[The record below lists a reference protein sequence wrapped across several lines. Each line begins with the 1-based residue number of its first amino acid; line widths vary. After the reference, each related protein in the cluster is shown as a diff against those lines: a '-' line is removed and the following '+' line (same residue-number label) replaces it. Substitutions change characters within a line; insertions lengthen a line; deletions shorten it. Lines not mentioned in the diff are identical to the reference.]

1 MVIGSGLETLPRE
14 VHVAARRGT
23 STASRQ
29 EGLEAQ
35 DSRLVIV
42 SNRLP
47 IVVKKDES
55 GEWQVRSG
63 SGGLVT
69 ALAPVLRHRGGLW
82 IGWPGAGE
90 EVELG
95 PLLADAGE
103 HAGYTFRA
111 VNLTQ
116 EEVEQYYLGFSN
128 ETLWPLFHDLQ
139 SRCTFEPRHWQMYQ
153 AVNRKFAQ
161 IVAQH
166 TKEDDHIWVQDYHLL
181 LVAKELR
188 AMGVNR
194 RLLFFLHTPFP
205 PLDIFMKLPWRA
217 PILRAML
224 EYDLIGFQTLRDR
237 NNFMY
242 SAESLIKG
250 LPHLDARRRVSLMP
264 SKERE
269 TRVGI
274 FPISIDFH
282 DFASLA
288 RDLAVTQRVNEIQ
301 AESSGCKI
309 VLGVDR
315 LDYSKGIPLR
325 LQAYKN
331 LLERFEEL
339 CGKITFIQII
349 VPSRVDIPEYQ
360 KLKVEIEGLVG
371 EINGKFSGP
380 GWTPVQ
386 YMFRSLERPELL
398 AYYRAAHTAL
408 VTPLKD
414 GMNLI
419 AKEYCAAN
427 VEQNGVLI
435 LSEFAGA
442 ASQLRGNALLV
453 NPYDIEGVAN
463 AIQRAYHMGTE
474 ERRCRMRR
482 LRNSIHKHDIF
493 WWVERFLEAASQI
506 TETRQREETEL
517 PTVQMSS
524 SG

>member
-1 MVIGSGLETLPRE
+1 MVSGAETRSQAEKLEM
-14 VHVAARRGT
+14 AARREVE
-23 STASRQ
+23 Q
-29 EGLEAQ
+29 EKRCEQ
-35 DSRLVIV
+35 SRLVLV

-47 IVVKKDES
+47 VVAKKDEK
-55 GEWQVRSG
+55 GRWQVKPG

-69 ALAPVLRHRGGLW
+69 ALAPVLRDRGGLW
-82 IGWPGAGE
+82 MGWPGASE
-90 EVELG
+90 EGQLDE
-95 PLLADAGE
+95 LLAQAGE
-103 HAGYTFRA
+103 YAGYTFKGI
-111 VNLTQ
+111 NLSQ

-139 SRCTFEPRHWQMYQ
+139 SRCTFEPSHWRMYQ

-161 IVAQH
+161 AIADC
-166 TKEDDHIWVQDYHLL
+166 TEEDDHVWVQDYHLL

-188 AMGVNR
+188 AMGVDR
-194 RLLFFLHTPFP
+194 KLLFFLHTPFP
-205 PLDIFMKLPWRA
+205 PLDIFMKLPWRT

-242 SAESLIKG
+242 SAESLMKG
-250 LPHLDARRRVSLMP
+250 LTHLDARRRVSVMP

-274 FPISIDFH
+274 FPISIDFS
-282 DFASLA
+282 DFASSA
-288 RDLAVTQRVNEIQ
+288 RDFAVTQRVNEIR

-325 LQAYKN
+325 LQVYKN
-331 LLERFEEL
+331 LLERFPDLRER
-339 CGKITFIQII
+339 ITFIQII

-360 KLKVEIEGLVG
+360 KLKAEIEGLVG
-371 EINGKFSGP
+371 EINGEFSGP

-386 YMFRSLERPELL
+386 YMFRSVERSELL
-398 AYYRAAHTAL
+398 AYYRAAHIGL

-427 VEQNGVLI
+427 IEHSGVLV

-442 ASQLRGNALLV
+442 ASQLRGSALLV

-463 AIQRAYHMGTE
+463 TLNRAYHMGTD

-493 WWVERFLEAASQI
+493 WWVERFLEAASEI
-506 TETRQREETEL
+506 GGAGTRQAAEDTGVN
-517 PTVQMSS
+517 P
-524 SG
+524 